1 VSWPAVLALA
11 TGSYALKALGLVA
24 LRGRRLGPLL
34 DEILALLP
42 AALFGALVIVSTVGD
57 DRALVVDARLAGVA
71 AAGIAVW
78 RRAGFVVTV
87 VAAAATT
94 AGVRAGS

>member
-1 VSWPAVLALA
+1 MSWPAVLALA

-87 VAAAATT
+87 VAAADTT
-94 AGVRAGS
+94 AGVRAVS